1 MFQVLQALQMAMW
14 YGGACYKVWEYGHFA
29 GGCHFA
35 MALSA
40 EVAEVGHGRSLHM
53 PLPPVGKACEPD
65 AA

>member
-1 MFQVLQALQMAMW
+1 MVASQVVVILP
-14 YGGACYKVWEYGHFA
+14 
-29 GGCHFA
+29 

-53 PLPPVGKACEPD
+53 PLPPAGKACEPD